1 MEKPASATIP
11 HAPPLDLP
19 EEAPE
24 WGITRGFWLANKYP
38 ACRNAK
44 FDDLRAASGATSED
58 SSCAEASPK
67 VAREATHEGARGGN
81 GE

>member
-44 FDDLRAASGATSED
+44 FDALRAASGATSED
-58 SSCAEASPK
+58 ASRAEASPK
-67 VAREATHEGARGGN
+67 VARHEGARGGN
-81 GE
+81 GD